1 MTRDL
6 EATLTSV
13 RSSGAEF
20 LLVDLAGNGGGNNW
34 VDAAVRMVT
43 AKRLRSTPMY
53 FMKGQHW
60 AARLAKKE
68 SDLRAAAATAGDED
82 RRFLLRLA
90 DTVDERKRD
99 AETPCDGEPLWS
111 GKHPGCVW
119 LGDGFYSGSLLQS
132 ADPETLRG
140 KPWAPLVFT
149 PMQFPYREGVWNGP
163 LVVIVD
169 GYTGSSAELFAA
181 ELQDDHAAVIVGS
194 PTIGAGCG
202 HTDGGTP
209 TTLKNSG
216 VVLSLSDCA
225 HIRPGGLNMTS
236 GVQPD
241 VLVGLR
247 EDDSPK
253 RRALLLAE
261 KLGDALERAKKL
273 H

>member
-1 MTRDL
+1 
-6 EATLTSV
+6 
-13 RSSGAEF
+13 
-20 LLVDLAGNGGGNNW
+20 
-34 VDAAVRMVT
+34 
-43 AKRLRSTPMY
+43 MY
-53 FMKGQHW
+53 FVKGQHW
-60 AARLAKKE
+60 ATRLAKKE
-68 SDLRAAAATAGDED
+68 SDLRTAAATASAED
-82 RRFLLRLA
+82 RQFLLRLA

-99 AETPCDGEPLWS
+99 AEIHCDGEPLWS
-111 GKHPGCVW
+111 GKHPACVW
-119 LGDGFYSGSLLQS
+119 LGDGFYSGSLLQA

-140 KPWAPLVFT
+140 KPWASLVFT
-149 PMQFPYREGVWNGP
+149 PMDYPYHEGVWRGP
-163 LVVIVD
+163 LLVLVD
-169 GYTGSSAELFAA
+169 GYTGSAAELFAA

-225 HIRPGGLNMTS
+225 HIRPGGLNMAS

-253 RRALLLAE
+253 RRALLLTE
-261 KLGDALERAKKL
+261 KLEDALLRASRL
-273 H
+273 Q